1 MGVPETSEA
10 RPARKTAAN
19 LVDSA
24 RARIRRLEP
33 EEALAAQSRG
43 ALLVDTRCRD
53 ARTADGT
60 IPGAAAIPLSVL
72 LWRFDPTDA
81 DRDASLADPDREVVL
96 VCAHGYSSSIA
107 AAQLL
112 ELGYESVGDVI
123 GGFEA
128 WRAAGLPIDA
138 PHPLS

>member
-1 MGVPETSEA
+1 MGSPETSEA
-10 RPARKTAAN
+10 RPARKTAAD
-19 LVDSA
+19 LLASA

-33 EEALAAQSRG
+33 QEALAAQARG

-53 ARTADGT
+53 ARGAAGT
-60 IPGAAAIPLSVL
+60 IPGAAAVPLSVL
-72 LWRFDPTDA
+72 LWRLDPTDA
-81 DRDASLADPDREVVL
+81 DCDAGLADPDREVVL

-123 GGFEA
+123 GGFDA
-128 WRAAGLPIDA
+128 WRAAGMPIDG
-138 PHPLS
+138 PHPPS